1 MMIGQVH
8 KDSLNREKVDHFQM
22 SMQNKMSLM
31 AQVVV
36 CLFTLTANGQA
47 PQLPIYEVGRRS
59 GPIKVDGKL
68 DDTAWKKAPLVG
80 DFVNTVDGS
89 KSMYKTEARVLYDDN
104 YLYFAFRCV
113 DDNIWSTMRR
123 RDEHLWEE
131 EVVEVF
137 LQADPNQPSYIELE
151 VNPLGTMLD
160 IYLLGVRKPLHYESW
175 NSEKLRWAVQVDGTV
190 DGKSGDREW
199 TCEIA
204 LPMEDIVTAPHL
216 PPAPG
221 DRWRMNLY
229 RGEQRPKP
237 ANLAWSPTLR
247 DDFHIPQRFG
257 ERVFSGR

>member
-1 MMIGQVH
+1 MR
-8 KDSLNREKVDHFQM
+8 LE
-22 SMQNKMSLM
+22 NKMLLV
-31 AQVVV
+31 AVGVG
-36 CLFTLTANGQA
+36 CFLAFTANAQTSR
-47 PQLPIYEVGRRS
+47 LPVYQVGRTT

-80 DFVNTVDGS
+80 DFVNTLDGS
-89 KSMYKTEARVLYDDN
+89 PSTYKTEARVLYDEN
-104 YLYFAFRCV
+104 FIYFSFRCA
-113 DDNIWSTMRR
+113 DDNIWSTMKR

-151 VNPLGTMLD
+151 VNPLGAMLD
-160 IYLLGVRKPLHYESW
+160 IYMLAARKPLHYESW

-190 DGKSGDREW
+190 DGKPGDREW

-204 LPMEDIVTAPHL
+204 LPLEDVVTAPHN
-216 PPAPG
+216 PPLPG

-229 RGEQRPKP
+229 RGEQRPTP

-257 ERVFSGR
+257 EIVFR